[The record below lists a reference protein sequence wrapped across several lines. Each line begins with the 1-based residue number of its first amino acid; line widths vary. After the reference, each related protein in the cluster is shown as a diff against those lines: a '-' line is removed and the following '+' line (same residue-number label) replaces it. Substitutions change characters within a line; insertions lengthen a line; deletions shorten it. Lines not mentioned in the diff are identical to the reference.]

1 VTNRSRFG
9 LSFDLVQDTF
19 RLSHEL
25 QYKLN
30 NFNERGA
37 ELLIGESRLVTEVHD
52 QQTRTTGSETTP

>member
-1 VTNRSRFG
+1 MTNRSRLRLG
-9 LSFDLVQDTF
+9 FDLVQDTL